1 MTFMINRYQ
10 HRETKSPVSQ
20 MGIGVKG
27 HIKWQVLNRGGQVV
41 REGDHPNL
49 ILDQGLNMVV
59 DRYFSECFT
68 HCCVGTGNSAPN
80 VSNTGL
86 DVEIARTNNYLLGGP
101 DNTGGVVEDPVTMR
115 LRRTFDFPLGAL
127 DSSVDGLYKEVGFSY
142 TGTPGANLWSRAL
155 FQNGGVP
162 ASVDVQADQQLRVIY
177 TVTLQLGPS
186 TVTAGLVNITGLGN
200 TPYTHAIA
208 NINESGVDSDSS
220 CDSSP
225 AFASIHSNGVIS
237 NVGFSGAL
245 DGNGSGW
252 NSQRG
257 GLLEPYLDI
266 SSFSN
271 NGYFYA
277 SGSDATAALDEPG
290 VPTLTT
296 QPNNFFLIS
305 DTRPADLAG
314 FVDTYVPGNFYQDR
328 HIFLDTNTG
337 NFNLSRLHI
346 GNYYQQGSNSTFCY
360 ALRFDTPVAKANTHT
375 LDMVFRLS
383 WNRV

>member
-68 HCCVGTGNSAPN
+68 HCCVGTGNSAPD

-86 DVEIARTNNYLLGGP
+86 DVEIARTNNYLLGGS

-186 TVTAGLVNITGLGN
+186 AVTAGSVNITGLGN

-220 CDSSP
+220 ADQSP
-225 AFASIHSNGVIS
+225 AFASIRDANGAS
-237 NVGFSGAL
+237 ETGQLSSGGYGNMGGFV
-245 DGNGSGW
+245 
-252 NSQRG
+252 
-257 GLLEPYLDI
+257 LEPNYDRTSFLDQ
-266 SSFSN
+266 
-271 NGYFYA
+271 YYYA
-277 SGSDATAALDEPG
+277 SGSDSTQTLDEPG
-290 VPTLTT
+290 VPTLTSN
-296 QPNNFFLIS
+296 PGNFFLFSGTNPSLFGSVI
-305 DTRPADLAG
+305 DA
-314 FVDTYVPGNFYQDR
+314 YVNGNFYQDR

-346 GNYYQQGSNSTFCY
+346 GYYYQQGSSATFCY
-360 ALRFDTPVAKANTHT
+360 AFRFDTPVAKANTHT